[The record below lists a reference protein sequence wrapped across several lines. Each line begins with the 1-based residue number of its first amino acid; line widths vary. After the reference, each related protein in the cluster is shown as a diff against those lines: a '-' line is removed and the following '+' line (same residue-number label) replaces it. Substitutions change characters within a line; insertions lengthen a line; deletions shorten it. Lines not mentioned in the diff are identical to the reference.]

1 MVVCLRKT
9 TLPVIRRTVV
19 SEHTART
26 TRTTRT
32 MQEQWELMA
41 GTMREQWRNN
51 GVSGGTMGSVSIVP
65 SNIILTTACPSYDIE
80 SPRRYV
86 DY

>member
-26 TRTTRT
+26 TRT
-32 MQEQWELMA
+32 M
-41 GTMREQWRNN
+41 
-51 GVSGGTMGSVSIVP
+51 GTMGSAGTMVREQCGNNGVREQWGQ
-65 SNIILTTACPSYDIE
+65 Y
-80 SPRRYV
+80 R
-86 DY
+86 